1 MPGCGLSAH
10 LSVITGPTPR
20 PRTAFIVAQQPQEA
34 VQPIA
39 RDQGQQAQLHGASTG
54 TLETQHCARPEL
66 RRRGPSHDLD

>member
-39 RDQGQQAQLHGASTG
+39 RDQGQQAQLHGAST
-54 TLETQHCARPEL
+54 AP
-66 RRRGPSHDLD
+66 